1 MRVWST
7 PAGRRLLIVAG
18 GVLLA
23 LTLVVMV
30 SAVVIRSM
38 QPSSHVADGASGEPP
53 VSPATTGGPPSDGL
67 TSDQSSSVRRD
78 LAALAAM
85 PMPSPRTS
93 AAYPA
98 IAPVLGDQPDAYA
111 AAFVRELFTRNYRTP
126 RAELLSW
133 IQSEAV
139 ASSEPSVVG
148 LVPPT
153 LRPKLAVYSL
163 TSGDAPLSAPVPQP
177 AEWARWR
184 QVAGRTTVAIER
196 VREPRSWTDAVAA
209 GHTTDPSTTVRTIDA
224 RVTTVWTAHGK
235 QKSSQHEV
243 SLVLALDGPSGP
255 PGRSGYGVVC
265 AIDYHEVAVS

>member
-38 QPSSHVADGASGEPP
+38 QRWSDVADGASGEWP
-53 VSPATTGGPPSDGL
+53 VTPATTSGQPSDGL
-67 TSDQSSSVRRD
+67 TSEQSSSVRRD
-78 LAALAAM
+78 LAALAAL
-85 PMPSPRTS
+85 PMPPPSTS
-93 AAYPA
+93 VAYPA
-98 IAPVLGDQPDAYA
+98 IAPVLDGQPDAYA

-126 RAELLSW
+126 RTELLSW
-133 IQSEAV
+133 IRSEAA

-148 LVPPT
+148 LVPPA

-163 TSGDAPLSAPVPQP
+163 TSGAAPLSAPVPQP

-184 QVAGRTTVAIER
+184 QVAGRTTVAVER

-209 GHTTDPSTTVRTIDA
+209 GHTTDPSATVRTIDA
-224 RVTTVWTAHGK
+224 RVTTVWMAHGK

-243 SLVLALDGPSGP
+243 SLVLALEGP